1 MALAGIAAATIMMAG
16 CVTGGNARSDVADGT
31 AGNGVDDETQEI
43 APSGADSP
51 WHDANDGMAAATG
64 AGIGS
69 GFSVPSEV
77 EFQGEDMGVPAFR
90 YSDGLAEAAY
100 NGSKARLVVHKGTID
115 PSVGT
120 ISEDAGDYEAAWT
133 IVLDGDLPV
142 SCLGHEDGKAIL
154 AEWTV
159 GEDAYSLKSYGI
171 GGKDAPMTEDEIA
184 EIVTRTR

>member
-1 MALAGIAAATIMMAG
+1 MALAGIATATIMMAG
-16 CVTGGNARSDVADGT
+16 CVAGGNTRSDVADGT
-31 AGNGVDDETQEI
+31 AGNGVDDGTQEI
-43 APSGADSP
+43 ANP

-77 EFQGEDMGVPAFR
+77 EFQGEDMGVPAFG
-90 YSDGLAEAAY
+90 YSDGLAEATY
-100 NGSKARLVVHKGTID
+100 NGAKARLVIRKGTID

-120 ISEDAGDYEAAWT
+120 ISEDAGDYEATWT

-159 GEDAYSLKSYGI
+159 GEDAYLLKSYGI

-184 EIVTRTR
+184 GIVTRTK